1 MTDPLTALA
10 EQLEA
15 EGFARSELG
24 PAPEAFGN
32 RVLGFEGDV
41 RVELVLDRGVWEI
54 EIDGF
59 DPDVWRAALEGTDPT
74 DPMALDAQAEWV
86 RTNLDAI
93 RRAAADPATADR
105 LDEIATARAE
115 LWFG

>member
-15 EGFARSELG
+15 EGFARTELG
-24 PAPEAFGN
+24 PDRENFGN
-32 RVLGFEGDV
+32 RVLGFEADV
-41 RVELVLDRGVWEI
+41 RVQLVLDRSVWTI

-74 DPMALDAQAEWV
+74 DPMPLDAQAEWV
-86 RTNLDAI
+86 RANLDAV

>member
-15 EGFARSELG
+15 AGFARSELG
-24 PAPEAFGN
+24 PDHENFGN
-32 RVLGFEGDV
+32 RVLDLTGDV
-41 RVELVLDRGVWEI
+41 HVQLVLDRSIWTI
-54 EIDGF
+54 QIDGF
-59 DPDVWRAALEGTDPT
+59 DPDLWRAALEGTDPT

-86 RTNLDAI
+86 GANLGAI
-93 RRAAADPATADR
+93 RRAAADRATVDR
-105 LDEIATARAE
+105 LDEMATARAE